1 MPFVVLQR
9 NFMSQASKSTLK
21 ISENFF
27 GIEVL
32 KSAHP
37 EIKKLKKSSP
47 TSIHGNKF
55 WGSSYLLMDY
65 FSNNP
70 LKKNERVM
78 ELGCGWGLAGIYLNK
93 NFGCNVT
100 GIDADDAVFPYMN
113 LHAKI
118 NNAEVFS
125 QKKYFEKITK
135 KDLANY
141 DVIIA
146 ADVCFWD
153 ELEDIH
159 FNLIK
164 KAIQAGVKKIIYADP
179 ERQPF
184 INLAER
190 CMESHFADVFEKEL
204 KKPVK
209 ARGSIMII
217 ENA

>member
-1 MPFVVLQR
+1 MPQ
-9 NFMSQASKSTLK
+9 KKKPTTK
-21 ISENFF
+21 TSEEFF
-27 GIEVL
+27 GVKVL

-37 EIKKLKKSSP
+37 EIKSLKKVSP

-65 FSNNP
+65 FKKNP
-70 LKKNERVM
+70 LQSTDRVM

-93 NFGCNVT
+93 NFGCAVT
-100 GIDADDAVFPYMN
+100 GVDADDAVFPYMN

-118 NNAEVFS
+118 NNAVISS
-125 QKKYFEKITK
+125 QKKRFEKITK

-141 DVIIA
+141 DVLIA

-159 FNLIK
+159 FKLIR
-164 KAIQAGVKKIIYADP
+164 KAIKAGVKKIIYADP

-184 INLAER
+184 LNLAER
-190 CMESHFADVFEKEL
+190 CIDAYFADIYEKEL

-209 ARGSIMII
+209 ARGSVMII